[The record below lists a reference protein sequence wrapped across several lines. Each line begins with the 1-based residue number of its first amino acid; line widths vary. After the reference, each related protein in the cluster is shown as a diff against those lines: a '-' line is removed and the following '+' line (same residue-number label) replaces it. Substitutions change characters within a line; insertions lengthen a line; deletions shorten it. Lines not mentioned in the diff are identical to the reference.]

1 MDKVDIIIV
10 GAGVIGLAVAE
21 AVSRTYPDK
30 DIILL
35 EKHEKFGQETSSRNS
50 EVIHAGMYYPT
61 GSLKARLCVEGNKL
75 LYDFCNEN
83 KVPHQRIGKIII
95 TRNADEEAAVKDIYE
110 QGTKNNVPGLRYLTQ
125 AEVNEMEP
133 HVLAT
138 GALYSETTGIID
150 THTLMAKLESLAKE
164 NGVMFA
170 YKHEV
175 KKAEKSADGYAVY
188 FTNSSGEDDALET
201 TYIFNCAGLYSDFIP
216 EQLGIAVDQEGYRI
230 YPVKGEYFSVCG
242 GKSKLTSHLIYP
254 PPLKDLKGLGTH
266 TTKSLDGMAKL
277 GPSAFYV
284 DRKDDYDVEPDHLE
298 EFYQAAH
305 SFLPFIEREDLQPD
319 MAGIRAKNQA
329 PGAPWA
335 DFIICNELAK
345 GLPGLINLV
354 GIESPGVT
362 ACLSIAKYA
371 VSLMK

>member
-1 MDKVDIIIV
+1 MDKVDIIVV
-10 GAGVIGLAVAE
+10 GAGVVGLAVAE
-21 AVSRTYPDK
+21 AVSRTYPGK

-35 EKHEKFGQETSSRNS
+35 EKHGKFGQETSSRNS

-61 GSLKARLCVEGNKL
+61 GSLKAKLCVKGNKM
-75 LYDFCNEN
+75 LYDFCDTH
-83 KVPHQRIGKIII
+83 KVPYQRIGKIII
-95 TRNADEEAAVKDIYE
+95 TRSAEEEESVKGIYD
-110 QGTKNNVPGLRYLTQ
+110 QGQKNSVPGLRYLSQ
-125 AEVNEMEP
+125 AEVNEME
-133 HVLAT
+133 LNIFAT

-150 THTLMAKLESLAKE
+150 THVLMARLEHLATA

-175 KKAEKSADGYAVY
+175 KKVAKSAGGYAVY
-188 FTNSSGEDDALET
+188 FTTPEGEDDALEAD
-201 TYIFNCAGLYSDFIP
+201 YLFNCAGLYSDFIP
-216 EQLGIAVDQEGYRI
+216 EQLGIDVDQAGYRI
-230 YPVKGEYFSVCG
+230 YPVKGEYFSICA

-254 PPLKDLKGLGTH
+254 PPLKNLKGLGTH
-266 TTKSLDGMAKL
+266 ITKSLDGMAKL

-284 DRKDDYDVEPDHLE
+284 DRKDDYDVDPNNLE

-329 PGAPWA
+329 PNAPWA
-335 DFIICNELAK
+335 DFIIQNEAAK
-345 GLPGLINLV
+345 GLPGLIDLI

-362 ACLSIAKYA
+362 SCLSIAQYA

>member
-10 GAGVIGLAVAE
+10 GAGVIGLAIAE
-21 AVSRTYPDK
+21 AVSRTHPNK

-35 EKHEKFGQETSSRNS
+35 EKYEKFGQETSSRNS

-61 GSLKARLCVEGNKL
+61 GSLKAKFCVEGNKM
-75 LYDFCNEN
+75 LYDFCN
-83 KVPHQRIGKIII
+83 KHKIPHQRIGKIII
-95 TRNADEEAAVKDIYE
+95 TRNTEEEAAVKDICE
-110 QGTKNNVPGLRYLTQ
+110 QGKKNNVPGLRYLTQ

-133 HVLAT
+133 NIFAT

-150 THTLMAKLESLAKE
+150 THTLMAKLENMAKE

-175 KKAEKSADGYAVY
+175 KKVEKIAEDYAVY
-188 FTNSSGEDDALET
+188 FTNSNGEDDALET
-201 TYIFNCAGLYSDFIP
+201 TYLFNCAGLYSDLIP
-216 EQLGIAVDQEGYRI
+216 EQLGIDVNKDEYRI
-230 YPVKGEYFSVCG
+230 YPVKGEYFSICA

-266 TTKSLDGMAKL
+266 ITKSLDGMAKL

-284 DRKDDYDVEPDHLE
+284 DRKDNYDVDPNHLE
-298 EFYQAAH
+298 EFYQSAH
-305 SFLPFIEREDLQPD
+305 GFLPFIERDDLQPD

-335 DFIICNELAK
+335 DFIIRDESDK
-345 GLPGLINLV
+345 GLPRLIDLV

-362 ACLSIAKYA
+362 SCLSIAKYA

>member
-1 MDKVDIIIV
+1 MDKVDVIIV

-30 DIILL
+30 DIVLL

-61 GSLKARLCVEGNKL
+61 GSQKAELCVKGNKM
-75 LYDFCNEN
+75 LYDFCDTN
-83 KVPHQRIGKIII
+83 KVPYQRIGKIII
-95 TRNADEEAAVKDIYE
+95 TRNEAEEEAVKGIYE
-110 QGTKNNVPGLRYLTQ
+110 QGQKNNVPGLRYLSQ

-133 HVLAT
+133 NIFAT

-150 THTLMAKLESLAKE
+150 THILMARLERLATA
-164 NGVMFA
+164 NGAMLA

-175 KKAEKSADGYAVY
+175 KKVEITPGGYAVY
-188 FTNSSGEDDALET
+188 FTNSEGRDDALET
-201 TYIFNCAGLYSDFIP
+201 GYIFNCAGLYSDFIP
-216 EQLGIAVDQEGYRI
+216 EQLGIDVDKEGYRI
-230 YPVKGEYFSVCG
+230 YPVKGEYFSVCAS
-242 GKSKLTSHLIYP
+242 KSKLTSHLVYP
-254 PPLKDLKGLGTH
+254 PPLKNLKGLGTH
-266 TTKSLDGMAKL
+266 ITKSLDGMAKL

-284 DRKDDYDVEPDHLE
+284 DRKDDYDVDPNNLE

-329 PGAPWA
+329 PNAPWA
-335 DFIICNELAK
+335 DFIIRNEAGK
-345 GLPGLINLV
+345 GLPGLIDLI

-362 ACLSIAKYA
+362 SCLSIAEYA

>member
-10 GAGVIGLAVAE
+10 GAGVIGLAIAE
-21 AVSRTYPDK
+21 AVSRTYPDN

-35 EKHEKFGQETSSRNS
+35 EKHEKFG
-50 EVIHAGMYYPT
+50 
-61 GSLKARLCVEGNKL
+61 VEGNKM
-75 LYDFCNEN
+75 LYDFCNKH

-95 TRNADEEAAVKDIYE
+95 TRNAGEEEAVKSIYE
-110 QGTKNNVPGLRYLTQ
+110 QGKKNNVPGLRYLTQ

-133 HVLAT
+133 NIFAT

-150 THTLMAKLESLAKE
+150 THTLMARLENMAKE

-175 KKAEKSADGYAVY
+175 KKVEKSAAGYAVY
-188 FTNSSGEDDALET
+188 FTNSDGVDDALEA

-216 EQLGIAVDQEGYRI
+216 EQLGIDVDKEGYRI
-230 YPVKGEYFSVCG
+230 YPVKGEYFSICA

-254 PPLKDLKGLGTH
+254 PPLKGLKGLGTH
-266 TTKSLDGMAKL
+266 ITKSLDGMAKL
-277 GPSAFYV
+277 GPNAFYV
-284 DRKDDYDVEPDHLE
+284 DRKDDYDVDPNHLE

-305 SFLPFIEREDLQPD
+305 SFLPFIEREDLQTD

-329 PGAPWA
+329 QGAPWA
-335 DFIICNELAK
+335 DFIIRNESDK
-345 GLPGLINLV
+345 GLPGLIDLV

-362 ACLSIAKYA
+362 SSLSIAKYA